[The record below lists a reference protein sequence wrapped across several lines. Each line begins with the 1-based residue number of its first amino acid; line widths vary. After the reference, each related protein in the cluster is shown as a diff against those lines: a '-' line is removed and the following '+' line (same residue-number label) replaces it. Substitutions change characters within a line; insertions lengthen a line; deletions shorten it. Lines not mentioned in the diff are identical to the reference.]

1 MPSTPATT
9 SRAAAEVHGTTLKKE
24 RGSDV
29 GDRHLDER
37 ELELQ
42 SLARLHEVL
51 GAAILGGDLQA
62 WSG

>member
-1 MPSTPATT
+1 MRSHDKP
-9 SRAAAEVHGTTLKKE
+9 RRGGGTQNDTKKE

-42 SLARLHEVL
+42 SLAGLHEVL
-51 GAAILGGDLQA
+51 GAAILGGDLHA